1 MRDLNPLRSL
11 ASLFIVAGAAVFSG
25 AASCAE
31 DADHFKYYDESAYTA
46 TVNNEIIK
54 LETLYR
60 TATSKKVTQGEAE
73 QARQKMVKLSRHL
86 LRHLNERSASIDLE
100 EGDTLSSAEILLN
113 IRVMGRL
120 LDVLVADAL
129 PHEDDWSYV
138 Y

>member
-1 MRDLNPLRSL
+1 MRGLNPLRSL
-11 ASLFIVAGAAVFSG
+11 ASLFIVAGATVFSG

-46 TVNNEIIK
+46 TVNKEINK

-60 TATSKKVTQGEAE
+60 TATSKKITQGEAE

-86 LRHLNERSASIDLE
+86 LQHLNERSASLNLE
-100 EGDTLSSAEILLN
+100 EGDTLSSTEILLN

>member
-1 MRDLNPLRSL
+1 MRVLNPLRSP
-11 ASLFIVAGAAVFSG
+11 ASLFIVTCAVVFSA

-31 DADHFKYYDESAYTA
+31 DADHFKYDDELSYTA
-46 TVNNEIIK
+46 TVNKEMTK
-54 LETLYR
+54 FESLYR
-60 TATSKKVTQGEAE
+60 TATSKKITQGEAE
-73 QARQKMVKLSRHL
+73 QARQNMFKLSRHL
-86 LRHLNERSASIDLE
+86 LQHINERSASIDLD

-113 IRVMGRL
+113 MRVTGRL

>member
-1 MRDLNPLRSL
+1 MKGLNPLRSV
-11 ASLFIVAGAAVFSG
+11 ASLFIVAGTIVFSST
-25 AASCAE
+25 ANCAE
-31 DADHFKYYDESAYTA
+31 GTDHFKYYDESAYTA
-46 TVNNEIIK
+46 TVNKEIGE
-54 LETLYR
+54 LEILYR
-60 TATSKKVTQGEAE
+60 TTNSKKVTQGEAE

>member
-1 MRDLNPLRSL
+1 
-11 ASLFIVAGAAVFSG
+11 
-25 AASCAE
+25 
-31 DADHFKYYDESAYTA
+31 
-46 TVNNEIIK
+46 
-54 LETLYR
+54 
-60 TATSKKVTQGEAE
+60 
-73 QARQKMVKLSRHL
+73 MVKLSRHL
-86 LRHLNERSASIDLE
+86 LQHLNERSASIDLD

>member
-1 MRDLNPLRSL
+1 MTGLKPLRSL
-11 ASLFIVAGAAVFSG
+11 ASLFIVAGAVAFNG
-25 AASCAE
+25 AAFCAE
-31 DADHFKYYDESAYTA
+31 DANHFKYYDESAYTD
-46 TVNNEIIK
+46 TVNKEIDK

-60 TATSKKVTQGEAE
+60 TANSKKVTQGEAE
-73 QARQKMVKLSRHL
+73 QARQTMVKLSRHL
-86 LRHLNERSASIDLE
+86 LRHLNERSASIDLV